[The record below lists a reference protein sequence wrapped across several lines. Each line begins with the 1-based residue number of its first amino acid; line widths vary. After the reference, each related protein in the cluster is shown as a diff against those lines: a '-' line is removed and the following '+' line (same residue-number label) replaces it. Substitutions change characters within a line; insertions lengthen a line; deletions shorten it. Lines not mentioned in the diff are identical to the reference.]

1 MWIGTDRQSCD
12 SVFIYSITLSHKYI
26 TSLNFTTLGVTFKII
41 STTLKQL
48 LFIAP
53 STIIQQT
60 LIKLVPLLH
69 LNVASLSSKP

>member
-1 MWIGTDRQSCD
+1 MWKETDRQSCD